1 MKPDGRRHLP
11 LAAALLVLWA
21 AVAGLLRQ
29 ALARTGGHLVYALD
43 DPYIHMAIAKH
54 MALHGVWGVTPF
66 EFGSS
71 TSSPLWTALLA
82 LAYRIVGV
90 RDAVPLVLNL
100 VLASACLPLI
110 DARLRARVPG
120 PARFVTLVAVVVLT
134 PLPVIVFCGM
144 EHPLHALATVGFA
157 FAAMARLAAPRGQP
171 ASGASPGLLALAAL
185 LPLIRYEGLFVVL
198 VVAALFAAR
207 GRPRDGAGLLLAAV
221 IPVALY
227 GGYAVGHGWFP
238 IPNSVLVKGAPEG
251 LAELLGRAPRNLMK
265 SRALAGVMAV
275 AGLLWLGAALRRRD
289 PWRQFADVGWFYRYD
304 AYLMVLGLTAI
315 AWRLFPGE
323 AAEAGS
329 ASAAARA
336 RGLVALRVGVVL
348 LAAVLAWRRTVAFE
362 QTPIASQ
369 NIYQQPYQMASFL
382 ARAYPG
388 QAVAANDIGLVNYL
402 ADLHC
407 CDLMGLA
414 TMPIARLRL
423 VTRHRRAADVDR
435 VVRESGAR
443 IAIAYE
449 SWFGNQ
455 YITEDRIPAR
465 WGAPVA
471 RWAIRDN
478 VASTPPRARRWP
490 RASKPSPPGSRTA
503 SDPARSPP
511 TAGPS
516 GPSTEPARCAQRG
529 RACARLH
536 IGKGANRRSGHGWG
550 SKTPHRERREPM
562 EPHGCGSRLQ
572 IGRGASRGVRPR
584 GGRAAQAGEPVG
596 ARYGDSARLGLGAD
610 ARRKRGS
617 GSGRGTETPQARAA
631 RDGGAGRGQAR
642 PAPGWRRLG
651 GLRAAP

>member
-1 MKPDGRRHLP
+1 MPAASGAGGAEVGVKPDGRRHLP

-157 FAAMARLAAPRGQP
+157 FAAVARLAAPRGQP

-289 PWRQFADVGWFYRYD
+289 PWRPDRVLLTLFLATALLHVQFADVGWFYRYD

-323 AAEAGS
+323 EAEAGS

-388 QAVAANDIGLVNYL
+388 QAVAVNDISLVNYV

-423 VTRHRRAADVDR
+423 VTRHRRADDVDR

-455 YITEDRIPAR
+455 YITEDRIPER

-478 VASTPPRARRWP
+478 VACGGDTVSFFAF
-490 RASKPSPPGSRTA
+490 
-503 SDPARSPP
+503 DPA
-511 TAGPS
+511 
-516 GPSTEPARCAQRG
+516 ARETLA
-529 RACARLH
+529 ARLQAFAPRLPH
-536 IGKGANRRSGHGWG
+536 GVRSGEV
-550 SKTPHRERREPM
+550 TPN
-562 EPHGCGSRLQ
+562 
-572 IGRGASRGVRPR
+572 GRTLWS
-584 GGRAAQAGEPVG
+584 Q
-596 ARYGDSARLGLGAD
+596 
-610 ARRKRGS
+610 
-617 GSGRGTETPQARAA
+617 Q
-631 RDGGAGRGQAR
+631 
-642 PAPGWRRLG
+642 
-651 GLRAAP
+651 